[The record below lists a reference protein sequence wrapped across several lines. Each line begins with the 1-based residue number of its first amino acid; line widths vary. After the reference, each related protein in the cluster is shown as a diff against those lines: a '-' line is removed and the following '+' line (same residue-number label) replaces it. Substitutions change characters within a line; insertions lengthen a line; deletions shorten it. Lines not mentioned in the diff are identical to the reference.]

1 MMNTKTTDKK
11 IQLSN
16 IKLSINDENNEAN
29 GPVPAP
35 DITKPG
41 NNENNDDNNNNKKNQ
56 KKNLEN
62 ENITTRTR
70 AYSKTINVNVSFCSH
85 VGWDGMLI
93 ILFCICMSGVLYGL
107 HIYILKNIMH

>member
-41 NNENNDDNNNNKKNQ
+41 NNENNDDYNFK
-56 KKNLEN
+56 
-62 ENITTRTR
+62 
-70 AYSKTINVNVSFCSH
+70 
-85 VGWDGMLI
+85 
-93 ILFCICMSGVLYGL
+93 
-107 HIYILKNIMH
+107 